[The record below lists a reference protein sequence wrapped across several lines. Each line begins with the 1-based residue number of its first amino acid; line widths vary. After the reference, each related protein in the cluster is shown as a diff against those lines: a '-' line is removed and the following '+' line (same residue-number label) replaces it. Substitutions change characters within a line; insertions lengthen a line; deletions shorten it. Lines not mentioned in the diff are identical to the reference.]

1 MRRKNKLILFSVLCV
16 SALWFPVAVKAQAT
30 VTAINSYTR
39 EIDRYIKTQKQG
51 RIFAEV
57 LPETEGGPTK
67 WQEFKTEKALED
79 VNTVT
84 TAELWS
90 RENKIVRAD
99 FMFTSQSGD
108 WAHFITYY
116 FRDDGSLAKLEG
128 QLNTFYGDVSI
139 VRDQYFNARG
149 KVLHSTKKFLDLQ
162 TQKPKKPPRDFYD
175 NPVTLFRRASSFPF
189 HKLL

>member
-1 MRRKNKLILFSVLCV
+1 MLRKNKIIPFIVLWVLGLPIVV
-16 SALWFPVAVKAQAT
+16 SAQAT
-30 VTAINSYTR
+30 VVAINTYTK
-39 EIDRYIKTQKQG
+39 EVDKYVKTQKQP

-67 WQEFKTEKALED
+67 WQAFKTEKALED
-79 VNTVT
+79 AATVT
-84 TAELWS
+84 TAQLWN
-90 RENKIVRAD
+90 RGGKIVRAD

-128 QLNTFYGDVSI
+128 QLNTFYGDISI
-139 VRDQYFNARG
+139 VRDQYFNAGG
-149 KVLHSTKKFLDLQ
+149 KLLHSTKKFLDLQ
-162 TQKPKKPPRDFYD
+162 TQKPKKKPRDFYD
-175 NPVTLFRRASSFPF
+175 NPVTLFRRTSNFPF